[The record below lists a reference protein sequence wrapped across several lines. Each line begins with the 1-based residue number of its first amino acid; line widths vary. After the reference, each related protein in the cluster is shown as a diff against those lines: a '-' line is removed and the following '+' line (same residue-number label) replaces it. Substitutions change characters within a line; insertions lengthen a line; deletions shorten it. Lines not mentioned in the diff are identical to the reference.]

1 MRHFVLEIGVEEM
14 PARFLPL
21 LDQELSDRFA
31 ALLSEAGLE
40 YGRVTTVSTPRRLVV
55 DIAGLS
61 DVQKTEE
68 IVVSGP
74 PARIA
79 FDADG
84 SPTKAG
90 LGFAKSQNVE
100 FDQIYVEKTDKGEY
114 LALKKTVGGRKAA
127 EILAETC
134 MAVLPTLTF
143 PKKMQWMGKECT
155 FGRPVRWILALLDG
169 EVVPFAFAGLTA
181 SSQTSGHRVMG
192 PGPFTVPHAD
202 DYARILAEQGKVIL
216 DAAHRKQAIK
226 AEGDRLAAE
235 VGGSVEWSQ
244 SLLDQVANLVETPR
258 AMLGGFHEKFL
269 ELPAEVLLTSM
280 ETHQKSFGLRGAD
293 GKLLPYFLTAANIE
307 SREPAL
313 VRKGWERVLRARLE
327 DARFFWEAD
336 CAATFDHWLDKLDKV
351 IFIGPLGT
359 MGDKTRRLEKLCS
372 CIAASV
378 APGLEHD
385 MARAGRLSKADLV
398 SEMVYEF
405 DDLQGKMGGIYAQR
419 KGESKTVVQALYEQY
434 LPAGQ
439 DSDLPSGM
447 AGAILALADKLDNL
461 AGCFGLGMVPTG
473 AADPYALRRNAL
485 GVCRIILEMGL
496 RVDIS
501 VLLRQAQQGYVGVN
515 WKFGEDEAL
524 EKLMDFFGQRLRAYW
539 NGQGIP
545 TLVIEAAMAPGFA
558 DINDTWL
565 RVRALADFSR
575 EEDFEASVLTF
586 KRAANIIRKQSDQHL
601 PGAVREELLEVE
613 AEKSFW
619 ATLQGIEPVWAELAA
634 AADYPQM
641 LSRLRVLRP
650 AVDGFFDGVMVMSD
664 DSALR
669 ANRLNL
675 LYRLVNTLGRVADF
689 GKFQV

>member
-1 MRHFVLEIGVEEM
+1 MSHFVFEIGVEEM

-21 LDQELSDRFA
+21 LDRELRERFS
-31 ALLSEAGLE
+31 ALLSEAGLAHA
-40 YGRVTTVSTPRRLVV
+40 GVTTASTPRRLVV
-55 DIAGLS
+55 DITGLAA
-61 DVQKTEE
+61 VQKTEE

-79 FDADG
+79 LDADG
-84 SPTKAG
+84 KPTKAG
-90 LGFAKSQNVE
+90 LGFAKSQNVD
-100 FDQIYVEKTDKGEY
+100 FAQVYVEKTDKGEY
-114 LALKKTVGGRKAA
+114 LALKKTVGGRSAA

-134 MAVLPTLTF
+134 AAVLPGLTF

-155 FGRPVRWILALLDG
+155 FGRPVRWLMAMLDDQ
-169 EVVPFAFAGLTA
+169 VVPFVFAGLTA
-181 SSQTSGHRVMG
+181 ASETRGHRVMG
-192 PGPFTVPHAD
+192 PGPFVVPHAD
-202 DYARILAEQGKVIL
+202 AYARILHDQGRVIL
-216 DAAHRKQAIK
+216 ETADRKAAIRV
-226 AEGDRLAAE
+226 EGDRLAAE
-235 VGGSVEWSQ
+235 VGGSVEWSE
-244 SLLDQVANLVETPR
+244 SLLDQVANLVESPR

-269 ELPAEVLLTSM
+269 ELPGEVLLTSM
-280 ETHQKSFGLRGAD
+280 ETHQKSFGLRGPE

-336 CAATFDHWLDKLDKV
+336 CAATFEHWLDKLDKV

-359 MGDKTRRLEKLCS
+359 MGDKTRRLEKLAAS
-372 CIAASV
+372 IAAHV
-378 APGLEHD
+378 APELSAD

-405 DDLQGKMGGIYAQR
+405 DDLQGKMGGIYARR
-419 KGESKTVVQALYEQY
+419 KGESQTVAQALYEQY

-439 DSDLPSGM
+439 DSDLPSSM
-447 AGAILALADKLDNL
+447 AGAILSLADKLDNL

-496 RVDIS
+496 KVDVE
-501 VLLRQAQQGYVGVN
+501 VLLREAQKGYAGVS
-515 WKFGEDEAL
+515 WKFGEEEAL
-524 EKLMDFFGQRLRAYW
+524 EKLMDFFSQRLRAYW
-539 NGQGIP
+539 SGQGIP
-545 TLVIEAAMAPGFA
+545 TLVIEAAMAPGFT

-565 RVRALADFSR
+565 RVRALAEFSR
-575 EEDFEASVLTF
+575 EDDFEASVLTF
-586 KRAANIIRKQSDQHL
+586 KRAANIIRKQADQDL
-601 PGAVREELLEVE
+601 SGTVREDLLEVD

-650 AVDGFFDGVMVMSD
+650 AVDGFFDGVMVMCD
-664 DSALR
+664 DAGLR

>member
-21 LDQELSDRFA
+21 LDRELAERFSA
-31 ALLSEAGLE
+31 QLSEAGLE
-40 YGRVTTVSTPRRLVV
+40 FGPVATASTPRRLVV
-55 DIAGLS
+55 DITGLA
-61 DVQKTEE
+61 DVQKVEE

-84 SPTKAG
+84 NPTKAG

-114 LALKKTVGGRKAA
+114 LALKKTVGGRKAV
-127 EILAETC
+127 EILAEIS
-134 MAVLPTLTF
+134 AAILPGLTF

-155 FGRPVRWILALLDG
+155 FGRPVRWIMAMLDDT
-169 EVVPFAFAGLTA
+169 VVPFVFAGLTA
-181 SSQTSGHRVMG
+181 SNQTRGHRVMG
-192 PGPFTVPHAD
+192 PGPFAVPHAD
-202 DYARILAEQGKVIL
+202 DYARVLVEEGKVIL
-216 DAAHRKQAIK
+216 SAEDRKQTIRQ
-226 AEGDRLAAE
+226 EGDRLARE
-235 VGGSVEWSQ
+235 VGGRVEWSQ
-244 SLLDQVANLVETPR
+244 SLLDQVANLVESPR

-336 CAATFDHWLDKLDKV
+336 CAATFDHWLEKLDKV

-359 MGDKTRRLEKLCS
+359 MGDKTRRLEKLCAF
-372 CIAASV
+372 IAAKV
-378 APGLEHD
+378 APELAES

-405 DDLQGKMGGIYAQR
+405 DDLQGKMGGIYAR
-419 KGESKTVVQALYEQY
+419 MKGESQDVAQALYEQY

-439 DSDLPSGM
+439 DSPLPSSM
-447 AGAILALADKLDNL
+447 AGAILSLADKLDNL

-473 AADPYALRRNAL
+473 AADPYALRRCAL

-496 RVDIS
+496 TLDIAA
-501 VLLRQAQQGYVGVN
+501 LLREAQKGYAGVS
-515 WKFGEDEAL
+515 WKFGEEETL
-524 EKLMDFFGQRLRAYW
+524 EKLMEFFAQRLRAYW
-539 NGQGIP
+539 NGQGIE
-545 TLVIEAAMAPGFA
+545 TLVIEAAMAPGFS

-565 RVRALADFSR
+565 RVSALAEFSR
-575 EEDFEASVLTF
+575 ESDFEASVLTF
-586 KRAANIIRKQSDQHL
+586 KRAANIIRKQADQDL
-601 PGAVREELLEVE
+601 SGSVREELLEGD

-619 ATLQGIEPVWAELAA
+619 DTLRRIEPVWAELASR
-634 AADYPQM
+634 ADYPQM
-641 LSRLRVLRP
+641 LLRLKELRP
-650 AVDGFFDGVMVMSD
+650 AVDGFFDGVMVMCED
-664 DSALR
+664 PALR

-675 LYRLVNTLGRVADF
+675 LYRLVTTLGRVADF

>member
-21 LDQELSDRFA
+21 LDRELAERFA

-40 YGRVTTVSTPRRLVV
+40 YGRVATASTPRRLVA
-55 DIAGLS
+55 DITGLA

-84 SPTKAG
+84 NPTKAG

-114 LALKKTVGGRKAA
+114 LALRKTVGGRKAA
-127 EILAETC
+127 EILAE
-134 MAVLPTLTF
+134 AAAAILPGLTF

-155 FGRPVRWILALLDG
+155 FGRPARWILAMLDDQI
-169 EVVPFAFAGLTA
+169 VPFAFAGLTA
-181 SSQTSGHRVMG
+181 SNQTRGHRVMG
-192 PGPFTVPHAD
+192 PGPFTVSHAD

-216 DAAHRKQAIK
+216 AASDRKQAIR

-235 VGGSVEWSQ
+235 MGGSVEWLE

-359 MGDKTRRLEKLCS
+359 MGDKTRRLEKLAS
-372 CIAASV
+372 FIASRV
-378 APGLEHD
+378 APELAES

-405 DDLQGKMGGIYAQR
+405 DDLQGKMGGIYAR
-419 KGESKTVVQALYEQY
+419 LKGESETVAEALYEQY

-439 DSDLPSGM
+439 DSDLPSSK
-447 AGAILALADKLDNL
+447 AGAILSLADKLDNL

-496 RVDIS
+496 KVDIAE
-501 VLLRQAQQGYVGVN
+501 LLREAQKGYAGVT

-539 NGQGIP
+539 NGQGVE
-545 TLVIEAAMAPGFA
+545 TLVIEAAMAPGFT
-558 DINDTWL
+558 DIHDTWL
-565 RVRALADFSR
+565 RVRALADFSH
-575 EEDFEASVLTF
+575 ESDFEASVLTF
-586 KRAANIIRKQSDQHL
+586 KRAANIIRKQADQDL
-601 PGAVREELLEVE
+601 SGMVREELLEVD

-619 ATLQGIEPVWAELAA
+619 TTLREIEPVWAELAA
-634 AADYPQM
+634 GADYPQM
-641 LSRLRVLRP
+641 LTRLRALRP
-650 AVDGFFDGVMVMSD
+650 AVDGFFNGVMVMCD
-664 DSALR
+664 EPALR

>member
-21 LDQELSDRFA
+21 LDRELAERFSA
-31 ALLSEAGLE
+31 QLSEAGLE
-40 YGRVTTVSTPRRLVV
+40 FGRVATASTPRRLVV
-55 DIAGLS
+55 DITGLA

-84 SPTKAG
+84 NPTKAG

-127 EILAETC
+127 EILAEIS
-134 MAVLPTLTF
+134 AAILPNLTF

-155 FGRPVRWILALLDG
+155 FGRPVRWILAMLEDQ
-169 EVVPFAFAGLTA
+169 VVPFAFAGLTA
-181 SSQTSGHRVMG
+181 SNQTRGHRVMG
-192 PGPFTVPHAD
+192 PGPFVVPHAD
-202 DYARILAEQGKVIL
+202 GYARVLAEQGKVIL
-216 DAAHRKQAIK
+216 DAADRKQAIRQD
-226 AEGDRLAAE
+226 GDRLAAE
-235 VGGSVEWSQ
+235 VGGRVEWSE
-244 SLLDQVANLVETPR
+244 SLLDQVANLVEAPR

-359 MGDKTRRLEKLCS
+359 MGDKTRRLEKLAAF
-372 CIAASV
+372 IAVLV
-378 APGLEHD
+378 APELAESL
-385 MARAGRLSKADLV
+385 ARAGRLSKADLV

-405 DDLQGKMGGIYAQR
+405 DDLQGKMGGIYARR
-419 KGESKTVVQALYEQY
+419 KGESQTVAEALYEQY

-439 DSDLPSGM
+439 DSPLPSSM
-447 AGAILALADKLDNL
+447 AAAILSLADKLDNL

-485 GVCRIILEMGL
+485 GACRIILEMGL
-496 RVDIS
+496 KVDIA
-501 VLLRQAQQGYVGVN
+501 VLLREAQKGYVGVS
-515 WKFGEDEAL
+515 WKFGEVETL

-539 NGQGIP
+539 NGQGVE
-545 TLVIEAAMAPGFA
+545 TLVIEAAMAPGFS
-558 DINDTWL
+558 DIHETWL

-575 EEDFEASVLTF
+575 ESDFEASVLTF
-586 KRAANIIRKQSDQHL
+586 KRAANIIRKQADQTL
-601 PGAVREELLEVE
+601 SGTVREELLEGD

-619 ATLQGIEPVWAELAA
+619 STLREIEPVWAELAA
-634 AADYPQM
+634 ASDYPQM
-641 LSRLRVLRP
+641 LARLRMLRP
-650 AVDGFFDGVMVMSD
+650 AVDGFFDGVMVMCD
-664 DSALR
+664 DPGLR

-675 LYRLVNTLGRVADF
+675 LYRLVTALGRVADF

>member
-21 LDQELSDRFA
+21 LDRELAERFA
-31 ALLSEAGLE
+31 AMLSEAGLE
-40 YGRVTTVSTPRRLVV
+40 FGRVATASTPRRLVV
-55 DIAGLS
+55 DVTGLA
-61 DVQKTEE
+61 DMQKTEE

-79 FDADG
+79 FDASG
-84 SPTKAG
+84 APTKAG

-134 MAVLPTLTF
+134 LAILPSLTF

-155 FGRPVRWILALLDG
+155 FGRPVRWILALLDSQ
-169 EVVPFAFAGLTA
+169 VVPFVFAGLAA
-181 SSQTSGHRVMG
+181 SNQTTGHRVMG
-192 PGPFTVPHAD
+192 PGPLTVPHAD
-202 DYARILAEQGKVIL
+202 DYARILAAEGKVIL

-244 SLLDQVANLVETPR
+244 SLLDQVANLVEAPR

-269 ELPAEVLLTSM
+269 ELPPEVLLTSM

-359 MGDKTRRLEKLCS
+359 MGDKTRRLEKLCAY
-372 CIAASV
+372 IAAAV
-378 APGLEHD
+378 APALERD

-405 DDLQGKMGGIYAQR
+405 DDLQGKMGGIYAGL
-419 KGESKTVVQALYEQY
+419 KGESQTVAQALYEQY

-439 DSDLPSGM
+439 DSDLPSSM
-447 AGAILALADKLDNL
+447 AGAILSLADKLDNL
-461 AGCFGLGMVPTG
+461 AGCFGLGMMPTG
-473 AADPYALRRNAL
+473 AADPYALRRSAL

-496 RVDIS
+496 SVD
-501 VLLRQAQQGYVGVN
+501 VAALLRQAQKGYSAVT
-515 WKFGEDEAL
+515 WKQSQEESLD
-524 EKLMDFFGQRLRAYW
+524 KLMDFFGQRLRAYW

-545 TLVIEAAMAPGFA
+545 TLVIEAAMAPGFS

-565 RVRALADFSR
+565 RVRALAEFSR
-575 EEDFEASVLTF
+575 EDDFEASVLTF
-586 KRAANIIRKQSDQHL
+586 KRAANIIRKQADQEL
-601 PGAVREELLEVE
+601 SGAVREELLEVD
-613 AEKSFW
+613 AERSFW
-619 ATLQGIEPVWAELAA
+619 ATLQDIEPVWAELAA

-641 LSRLRVLRP
+641 LARLRVLRP

-664 DSALR
+664 DLALR

-675 LYRLVNTLGRVADF
+675 LYRLVKTLGRVADF

>member
-21 LDQELSDRFA
+21 LDRELAERFSTQ
-31 ALLSEAGLE
+31 LSEAGLE
-40 YGRVTTVSTPRRLVV
+40 FGPVATASTPRRLVV
-55 DIAGLS
+55 DISGLA

-84 SPTKAG
+84 NPTKAG

-114 LALKKTVGGRKAA
+114 LALKKTVGGRKAI
-127 EILAETC
+127 EILAEIS
-134 MAVLPTLTF
+134 AAILPGLTF

-155 FGRPVRWILALLDG
+155 FGRPVRWILAMLDDQ
-169 EVVPFAFAGLTA
+169 VVPFVFAGLTA
-181 SSQTSGHRVMG
+181 SNQTRGHRVMG
-192 PGPFTVPHAD
+192 PGPFAVPHAD
-202 DYARILAEQGKVIL
+202 DYARVLAEQGKVIL
-216 DAAHRKQAIK
+216 SAAERKQTIRQ
-226 AEGDRLAAE
+226 EGDRLAGE
-235 VGGSVEWSQ
+235 VGGRVEWSQ
-244 SLLDQVANLVETPR
+244 SLLDQVANLVESPR

-269 ELPAEVLLTSM
+269 ALPAEVLLTSM

-336 CAATFDHWLDKLDKV
+336 CAATFEHWLEKLDKV

-359 MGDKTRRLEKLCS
+359 MGDKTRRLEKLCAT
-372 CIAASV
+372 IAAKV
-378 APGLEHD
+378 APELAES

-398 SEMVYEF
+398 SEMVFEF
-405 DDLQGKMGGIYAQR
+405 DDLQGKMGGIYAR
-419 KGESKTVVQALYEQY
+419 MKGESPDVAQALYEQY

-439 DSDLPSGM
+439 DSPLPSSMG
-447 AGAILALADKLDNL
+447 GAILSLADKLDNL

-496 RVDIS
+496 TVDIAA
-501 VLLRQAQQGYVGVN
+501 LLREAQKGYAGVT
-515 WKFGEDEAL
+515 WKFGEEETL
-524 EKLMDFFGQRLRAYW
+524 EKLMDFFSQRLRAYW
-539 NGQGIP
+539 NGQGVE
-545 TLVIEAAMAPGFA
+545 TLVIEAAMAPGFS

-565 RVRALADFSR
+565 RVSALAEFSR
-575 EEDFEASVLTF
+575 EGDFEASVLTF
-586 KRAANIIRKQSDQHL
+586 KRAANIIRKQADQDL
-601 PGAVREELLEVE
+601 SGSVREELLEGD

-619 ATLQGIEPVWAELAA
+619 ATLRQIEPVWAELAA
-634 AADYPQM
+634 RADYPQM
-641 LSRLRVLRP
+641 LLRLKELRP
-650 AVDGFFDGVMVMSD
+650 AVDGFFDGVMVMCD
-664 DSALR
+664 DPALR

-675 LYRLVNTLGRVADF
+675 LYRLVTTLGRVADF

>member
-21 LDQELSDRFA
+21 LDRELADRFS

-40 YGRVTTVSTPRRLVV
+40 HGRVVTASTPRRLVV
-55 DIAGLS
+55 DITGLA

-79 FDADG
+79 LDADG
-84 SPTKAG
+84 NPTKAG
-90 LGFAKSQNVE
+90 LGFAKSQHVD
-100 FDQIYVEKTDKGEY
+100 FDQVYVEKTDKGEY
-114 LALKKTVGGRKAA
+114 LALKKTVGGRSAA
-127 EILAETC
+127 EILAEAC
-134 MAVLPTLTF
+134 MAILPALTF

-155 FGRPVRWILALLDG
+155 FGRPVRWILAMLDDQI
-169 EVVPFAFAGLTA
+169 VPFAFAGLTA
-181 SSQTSGHRVMG
+181 SNQTRGHRVMG
-192 PGPFTVPHAD
+192 PGPFTVSHAD
-202 DYARILAEQGKVIL
+202 EYAQILNDQGKVIL
-216 DAAHRKQAIK
+216 DAADRKQAIR

-235 VGGSVEWSQ
+235 MGGSVEWLE

-359 MGDKTRRLEKLCS
+359 MGDKTRRLERLAS
-372 CIAASV
+372 FIASRV
-378 APGLEHD
+378 APELAES
-385 MARAGRLSKADLV
+385 MARAGRISKADLV

-405 DDLQGKMGGIYAQR
+405 DDLQGKMGGIYAR
-419 KGESKTVVQALYEQY
+419 LKGESEIVAQALHEQY

-439 DSDLPSGM
+439 DSPLPSNM
-447 AGAILALADKLDNL
+447 AAAILSLADKLDNL

-496 RVDIS
+496 KVDIAD
-501 VLLRQAQQGYVGVN
+501 LLREAQKGYAGVT

-539 NGQGIP
+539 NGQGVE
-545 TLVIEAAMAPGFA
+545 TLVIEAAMAPGFT
-558 DINDTWL
+558 DIHDTWL
-565 RVRALADFSR
+565 RVGALAEFSR
-575 EEDFEASVLTF
+575 EDDFEASVLTF
-586 KRAANIIRKQSDQHL
+586 KRAANIIRKQADQDL
-601 PGAVREELLEVE
+601 SGTVREDLFEVD

-619 ATLQGIEPVWAELAA
+619 ATLRSIEPVWAELAA
-634 AADYPQM
+634 TADYPQM

-650 AVDGFFDGVMVMSD
+650 AVDGFFDGVMVMCD
-664 DSALR
+664 DLALR
-669 ANRLNL
+669 GNRLNL
-675 LYRLVNTLGRVADF
+675 LYRLVSTLGRVADF

>member
-21 LDQELSDRFA
+21 LDRELADRFVTH
-31 ALLSEAGLE
+31 LSETGLE
-40 YGRVTTVSTPRRLVV
+40 YGRVVTASTPRRLVV
-55 DIAGLS
+55 DISGLANM
-61 DVQKTEE
+61 QKTEE

-84 SPTKAG
+84 NPTKAG
-90 LGFAKSQNVE
+90 LGFAKSQDVD
-100 FDQIYVEKTDKGEY
+100 FDRIYVEKTDKGEY
-114 LALKKTVGGRKAA
+114 LALKKTVGGRTAA
-127 EILAETC
+127 EILSEAC
-134 MAVLPTLTF
+134 LAILPNLTF

-155 FGRPVRWILALLDG
+155 FGRPVRWILAMLDG
-169 EVVPFAFAGLTA
+169 DTVPFDFAGLTA
-181 SSQTSGHRVMG
+181 SSQTRGHRVMG
-192 PGPFTVPHAD
+192 PGPFAVSHAD
-202 DYARILAEQGKVIL
+202 DYSRILAEQGKVIL
-216 DAAHRKQAIK
+216 EADERKQAIK

-235 VGGSVEWSQ
+235 VGGNVEWSQ

-258 AMLGGFHEKFL
+258 AMLGGFHQKFL

-336 CAATFDHWLDKLDKV
+336 CAATFDHWLDKLDRV

-372 CIAASV
+372 FIASSV
-378 APGLEHD
+378 APELQD
-385 MARAGRLSKADLV
+385 AMARAGRLSKADLV

-405 DDLQGKMGGIYAQR
+405 DDLQGKMGGIYAR
-419 KGESKTVVQALYEQY
+419 LKGESEVVAQALYEQY

-439 DSDLPSGM
+439 DSDLPSSM
-447 AGAILALADKLDNL
+447 AGAILSLADKLDNL
-461 AGCFGLGMVPTG
+461 AGCFGLGMMPTG

-485 GVCRIILEMGL
+485 GVCRIILELGL
-496 RVDIS
+496 KIDIS
-501 VLLRQAQQGYVGVN
+501 VLLREAQQGYVGVN

-524 EKLMDFFGQRLRAYW
+524 EKLVDFFGQRLRAYW
-539 NGQGIP
+539 NAQGVP
-545 TLVIEAAMAPGFA
+545 TLVLEAAMAPGFA
-558 DINDTWL
+558 DIHDTWL
-565 RVRALADFSR
+565 RVSALAEFSR
-575 EEDFEASVLTF
+575 EDDFEASVLTF
-586 KRAANIIRKQSDQHL
+586 KRAANIIRKQADQDL
-601 PGAVREELLEVE
+601 SGEVVEDLLEVD
-613 AEKSFW
+613 AEKAFW

-634 AADYPQM
+634 TADYPSM
-641 LSRLRVLRP
+641 LSHLRVLRP
-650 AVDGFFDGVMVMSD
+650 AVDEFFDGVMVMCED
-664 DSALR
+664 PGLR

>member
-21 LDQELSDRFA
+21 LDRELADRFS
-31 ALLSEAGLE
+31 ALLTEAGLE
-40 YGRVTTVSTPRRLVV
+40 FARVATASTPRRLVV
-55 DIAGLS
+55 DISGLA

-79 FDADG
+79 FDGDG
-84 SPTKAG
+84 NPTKAG

-114 LALKKTVGGRKAA
+114 LALKKTVGGRLAS

-134 MAVLPTLTF
+134 MAVLPNLTF
-143 PKKMQWMGKECT
+143 PKKMQWMGKDCT
-155 FGRPVRWILALLDG
+155 FGRPVRWILAMLDDRI
-169 EVVPFAFAGLTA
+169 VPFAFAGLDT
-181 SSQTSGHRVMG
+181 SNQTRGHRVMG
-192 PGPFTVPHAD
+192 PGPFSVPHAD
-202 DYARILAEQGKVIL
+202 EYARILGDKGKVIL
-216 DAAHRKQAIK
+216 DAADRKQTIR

-235 VGGSVEWSQ
+235 VGGNVEWLD

-336 CAATFDHWLDKLDKV
+336 CSATFDHWLEKLDKV

-359 MGDKTRRLEKLCS
+359 MGMKTHRLEKLCS
-372 CIAASV
+372 FIAASV
-378 APGLEHD
+378 APELQDD

-405 DDLQGKMGGIYAQR
+405 DDLQGKMGGIYALR
-419 KGESKTVVQALYEQY
+419 NGESRVVSQALYEQY

-447 AGAILALADKLDNL
+447 PGAILSLADKLDNL
-461 AGCFGLGMVPTG
+461 AGCFGLGMMPTG

-485 GVCRIILEMGL
+485 GACRIILEMGL
-496 RVDIS
+496 KVDIS
-501 VLLRQAQQGYVGVN
+501 VLLREAQKGYTGVT

-539 NGQGIP
+539 NGQGVP
-545 TLVIEAAMAPGFA
+545 TLVLEAAMAPGFA
-558 DINDTWL
+558 DIHDTWL
-565 RVRALADFSR
+565 RVSALAEFSR
-575 EEDFEASVLTF
+575 EDDFEASVLTF
-586 KRAANIIRKQSDQHL
+586 KRAANIIRKQADQDL
-601 PGAVREELLEVE
+601 SGEVREDLLEID

-619 ATLQGIEPVWAELAA
+619 ATLQGIEPVWADLAA
-634 AADYPQM
+634 TADYPNM

-650 AVDGFFDGVMVMSD
+650 AVDEFFDGVMVMCE
-664 DSALR
+664 DSGLR

>member
-21 LDQELSDRFA
+21 LDRELADRFA
-31 ALLSEAGLE
+31 AQLSETGLE
-40 YGRVTTVSTPRRLVV
+40 YGRVVTASTPRRLVV
-55 DIAGLS
+55 DITGLA

-84 SPTKAG
+84 NPTKAG

-114 LALKKTVGGRKAA
+114 LALKKTVGGRTAA
-127 EILAETC
+127 EILAEACQTI
-134 MAVLPTLTF
+134 LPGLTF

-155 FGRPVRWILALLDG
+155 FGRPVRWILAMLDG
-169 EVVPFAFAGLTA
+169 EAVPFTFAGLTA
-181 SSQTSGHRVMG
+181 SNQTRGHRVMG
-192 PGPFTVPHAD
+192 SGPFIVPHAD

-216 DAAHRKQAIK
+216 DAADRKQAIK
-226 AEGDRLAAE
+226 IEGDRLAAE
-235 VGGSVEWSQ
+235 VGGSVEWSEA
-244 SLLDQVANLVETPR
+244 LLDQVANLVETPR

-280 ETHQKSFGLRGAD
+280 ETHQKSFGLRGAN

-336 CAATFDHWLDKLDKV
+336 CAASFDHWLDKLDKV

-372 CIAASV
+372 FIAASV
-378 APGLEHD
+378 APELQVA

-405 DDLQGKMGGIYAQR
+405 DDLQGKMGGIYALR
-419 KGESKTVVQALYEQY
+419 NGESQTVSQALYEQY

-447 AGAILALADKLDNL
+447 PGAILSLADKLDNL

-485 GVCRIILEMGL
+485 GACRIILEMGL
-496 RVDIS
+496 KVDIS
-501 VLLRQAQQGYVGVN
+501 VLLRQAQQGYTGVT

-524 EKLMDFFGQRLRAYW
+524 DKLMDFFGQRLRAYW
-539 NGQGIP
+539 NGQGIA

-565 RVRALADFSR
+565 RVRALAEFSR

-586 KRAANIIRKQSDQHL
+586 KRAANIIRKQGDQDL
-601 PGAVREELLEVE
+601 CGTVREELLEVD

-619 ATLQGIEPVWAELAA
+619 ATLQQVEPVWAELAA
-634 AADYPQM
+634 VADYPQM

-650 AVDGFFDGVMVMSD
+650 AVDGFFDGVMVMCED
-664 DSALR
+664 PALR

-675 LYRLVNTLGRVADF
+675 LYRLVGTLGRVADF